1 MTFPFKVCIFYCYVF
16 QRETPVRTRYEWLP
30 TRQTFRHFVIHGWTP
45 NIFPSRRLSRE
56 GLIKFN
62 TYFPVVGSL
71 SGKGTRNT
79 KSKS

>member
-1 MTFPFKVCIFYCYVF
+1 MAKF
-16 QRETPVRTRYEWLP
+16 QRT
-30 TRQTFRHFVIHGWTP
+30 VIHGWYSEY
-45 NIFPSRRLSRE
+45 FPSRRLSRE